1 MSAYF
6 VVDQYEV
13 TDPETMKTY
22 AAGVID
28 TVNHYG
34 GKAIVRG
41 GASEVREGDWTP
53 GRIIIL
59 EFPDMDALKGWYDGP
74 EYAELKAMR
83 LASSNSNAVMV
94 EGA

>member
-13 TDPETMKTY
+13 TDPETMKIY
-22 AAGVID
+22 AAGVMD
-28 TVNHYG
+28 TIHHYR

-41 GASEVREGDWTP
+41 GAFEVREGDWTP
-53 GRIIIL
+53 RRIIIL
-59 EFPDMDALKGWYDGP
+59 EFPDMDTLKAWYDGP